1 MRVLGIAVSQ
11 GSGRPRIQG
20 AIVSG
25 TLLDPV
31 LQGEFEL
38 KARDGEASEQAVDLA
53 RLLQGKLAG
62 LEFDKAVIRTAGSSP
77 VASRRRA
84 QFSRAHAEGAA
95 MFVLREHSKL
105 PVATGDPA
113 QFAKGLAISKDEL
126 TEKAKALSAGKHDAA
141 IAALSELPH
150 NSA

>member
-1 MRVLGIAVSQ
+1 MRVLGIAVS
-11 GSGRPRIQG
+11 SGGGKPKIHG

-25 TLLDPV
+25 TLSDPV

-38 KARDGEASEQAVDLA
+38 KASDGDASEQAVDLA

-77 VASRRRA
+77 VANRRRA

-113 QFAKGLAISKDEL
+113 QFVKELPISKDQL
-126 TEKAKALSAGKHDAA
+126 TAMAKALSASKHDAA
-141 IAALSELPH
+141 VAALSELPH
-150 NSA
+150 D